1 MMEQNRLNLRWNNHS
16 LTFVSKL
23 DQFRLQELYCD
34 ATIACD
40 GQIYPV
46 HRVVL
51 SACSEFF
58 ASIFASTRCHNPVVV
73 LQDVGKTQLESLL
86 IYMYQGEVRVL
97 QEDLPTF
104 IKVAE
109 SLHVKGL
116 AVPTSEIHHEHQAD
130 RVCHNS
136 YYGPSEEIQHS
147 DNGSCPP
154 IPKVQQMPY
163 MNEVLSS
170 SSQSHRMI
178 QNFPHDER
186 SIFHQGRAG
195 EINLKRKSHEMDYVR
210 QNDNDFQRRPQIIEH
225 VHHLHQNE
233 APVKILHKMEHIQ
246 HLKKDD
252 IQIGHPRDT
261 GHHMQSLGT
270 SDHNARVRPSE
281 HSPLKSPSEEKIFR
295 SSSDG
300 KFGVRSNTSNEL
312 EKRNDLAKENSCRSD
327 GIQDAGTTLSNG
339 YITGHIASSDHIP
352 RSHVPVEHMN
362 KKVCDSSKDDS
373 TEYSSLQYN
382 SFHVSSTNG
391 TFQNLVASEENTIKN
406 EPEDSLA
413 DDYENASLSISEDF
427 DDAKDDESDSFTLK
441 IAEEASP
448 CDESS
453 NPEKY
458 KDSNQEVEQSVADSV
473 PSEPLSAT
481 EPHITRPTGMPA
493 SQLRRELLRPIHH
506 KTGPKHIPQSVP
518 QSIPHPVIAP
528 RDPERHLRE
537 PPPLMKIDPK
547 IPLLINEVESERPP
561 KYSRKD
567 SQENG
572 HSSHL
577 LVKAPPTYHSH
588 TSPIHFSL
596 HVHNQHLGSVM
607 VNGGAPISEIP
618 SNSQNDRLT
627 VSVNDGP
634 LNLSGQKSSPEM
646 VDEKDNQTDPFLG
659 KIITNRKKRLR
670 GPKSWEFLVR
680 LLKDPTTN
688 PFLIRW
694 ENEESGVF
702 RLVQPAAIAQRWGRR
717 TGKHASECLS
727 YENFARGLRYH
738 YATGALQ
745 PVSERSFVYRFGP
758 KALKTLK
765 QCDSASFPYL

>member
-1 MMEQNRLNLRWNNHS
+1 M
-16 LTFVSKL
+16 TFVSKL
-23 DQFRLQELYCD
+23 DQFRVQELYCD

-73 LQDVGKTQLESLL
+73 LQDVGQKQLESLL
-86 IYMYQGEVRVL
+86 IYMYRGEVRVL
-97 QEDLPTF
+97 EEDLPTF

-116 AVPTSEIHHEHQAD
+116 AVPTSESHQDHQAE
-130 RVCHNS
+130 RVCYNS
-136 YYGPSEEIQHS
+136 YYGPAEEIQHG
-147 DNGSCPP
+147 DNGSRPP
-154 IPKVQQMPY
+154 LPKVQPRPY
-163 MNEVLSS
+163 IPEVLSS
-170 SSQSHRMI
+170 SSQRMI
-178 QNFPHDER
+178 QNFSHDER
-186 SIFHQGRAG
+186 SLFQQGRAG
-195 EINLKRKSHEMDYVR
+195 EISSKRKSHEMDYAR
-210 QNDNDFQRRPQIIEH
+210 QSDNDFQRRPQIIER
-225 VHHLHQNE
+225 VHHLHQSE
-233 APVKILHKMEHIQ
+233 APVKIPRKMEHIQ
-246 HLKKDD
+246 HLQKDE
-252 IQIGHPRDT
+252 IPTSHPRDA
-261 GHHMQSLGT
+261 GHQMQSLGA
-270 SDHNARVRPSE
+270 SDHNRVRISE
-281 HSPLKSPSEEKIFR
+281 HSPRKSPSGENIFR
-295 SSSDG
+295 SSSDA
-300 KFGVRSNTSNEL
+300 KFRPNTSSEL
-312 EKRNDLAKENSCRSD
+312 ERRNDLTKENACRSD
-327 GIQDAGTTLSNG
+327 GAQDTGTTLSNG
-339 YITGHIASSDHIP
+339 YIPGNIASSDHLP
-352 RSHVPVEHMN
+352 RPHVPAEHMN
-362 KKVCDSSKDDS
+362 KKVCDSSKDES

-391 TFQNLVASEENTIKN
+391 TFQNLVASEENPIKN

-413 DDYENASLSISEDF
+413 DDYENASLSLSEDF
-427 DDAKDDESDSFTLK
+427 EDAKDDESDSFTLK
-441 IAEEASP
+441 IAEEPNPCEESP
-448 CDESS
+448 

-458 KDSNQEVEQSVADSV
+458 KEVNKEIEQSVADSM
-473 PSEPLSAT
+473 PSEPSPAT
-481 EPHITRPTGMPA
+481 EPHIPRHPGMPP

-506 KTGPKHIPQSVP
+506 KTGPKHVPQCQSVP

-547 IPLLINEVESERPP
+547 IPLLINEVETERPP

-618 SNSQNDRLT
+618 SNSQNDRLP

-634 LNLSGQKSSPEM
+634 LNLSGQKSPPEM
-646 VDEKDNQTDPFLG
+646 EEKDNQSDPFLG

>member
-1 MMEQNRLNLRWNNHS
+1 MMEQNRLNLRWNNHTM
-16 LTFVSKL
+16 TFVSKL
-23 DQFRLQELYCD
+23 DQFRVQELYCD

-58 ASIFASTRCHNPVVV
+58 ASIFASTRYHNPVVV
-73 LQDVGKTQLESLL
+73 LQDVGKTQLENLL
-86 IYMYQGEVRVL
+86 IYMYRGEVRVL

-116 AVPTSEIHHEHQAD
+116 AIPTSENHHDQQAD
-130 RVCHNS
+130 RGCHNS
-136 YYGPSEEIQHS
+136 YYGPSEELQHRDIS
-147 DNGSCPP
+147 
-154 IPKVQQMPY
+154 KVQQMPY
-163 MNEVLSS
+163 MPEILSP

-178 QNFPHDER
+178 QNFPHNER
-186 SIFHQGRAG
+186 SMFQQGRA
-195 EINLKRKSHEMDYVR
+195 EEVNLKRKSHEMEYIR
-210 QNDNDFQRRPQIIEH
+210 HNDRELQRHPQIIEQ
-225 VHHLHQNE
+225 VQHLHQNE
-233 APVKILHKMEHIQ
+233 IPVKIPHKMEHIQ
-246 HLKKDD
+246 HPKKDEM
-252 IQIGHPRDT
+252 QMGHKRDT
-261 GHHMQSLGT
+261 VHQVRSL
-270 SDHNARVRPSE
+270 SASEHSARISLSE
-281 HSPLKSPSEEKIFR
+281 HSPQNSPSSEKIFR
-295 SSSDG
+295 SSSDS
-300 KFGVRSNTSNEL
+300 KYSVRSNTLNEL
-312 EKRNDLAKENSCRSD
+312 ENRNNLTKENSFRSNE
-327 GIQDAGTTLSNG
+327 IHDAGTTLTNG
-339 YITGHIASSDHIP
+339 YITGNNASSDHTS
-352 RSHVPVEHMN
+352 RSHVSVEQID
-362 KKVCDSSKDDS
+362 KKVIGTSKDDS
-373 TEYSSLQYN
+373 MEYSSLQYT

-391 TFQNLVASEENTIKN
+391 TFQNLVASEENPIKN
-406 EPEDSLA
+406 EPEDSPA
-413 DDYENASLSISEDF
+413 DDYETTSLNISEDF
-427 DDAKDDESDSFTLK
+427 EDTKDDESDSYSLK
-441 IAEEASP
+441 IAEEANPS
-448 CDESS
+448 DEGS
-453 NPEKY
+453 NPEKIS
-458 KDSNQEVEQSVADSV
+458 DINQEPEQSVADSM
-473 PSEPLSAT
+473 PFEPVSAT
-481 EPHITRPTGMPA
+481 EPHITRPNGMPT

-506 KTGPKHIPQSVP
+506 KAGLKHISQSAP

-528 RDPERHLRE
+528 RETERHLRQ

-547 IPLLINEVESERPP
+547 IPLMVNEVESERPP
-561 KYSRKD
+561 RYSRKD
-567 SQENG
+567 AQENG

-588 TSPIHFSL
+588 ASPIHFSL
-596 HVHNQHLGSVM
+596 HVHNQHLGSVL
-607 VNGGAPISEIP
+607 VNGGAPITEIP
-618 SNSQNDRLT
+618 SNSQNDRLPL
-627 VSVNDGP
+627 SMNDGP
-634 LNLSGQKSSPEM
+634 LNLSGQKSSPEIA
-646 VDEKDNQTDPFLG
+646 DEQDNQGDPFLG

-688 PFLIRW
+688 PLLIRW